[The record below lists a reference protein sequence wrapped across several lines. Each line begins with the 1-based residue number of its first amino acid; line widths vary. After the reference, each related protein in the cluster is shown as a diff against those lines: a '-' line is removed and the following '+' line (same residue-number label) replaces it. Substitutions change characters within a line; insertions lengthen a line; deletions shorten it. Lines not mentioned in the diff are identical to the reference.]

1 MTAEDLNYILSMTF
15 PLVFIAFAAGAL
27 FLFLE
32 RDRVP
37 EDFRLAMRVSIVYL
51 SIAAVNY
58 GYMTET
64 FRSSE
69 SGGFPTEFR
78 YIDWILT
85 TPLMLLKF
93 PLVIGVG
100 RDGIRFMVKLV
111 VLILICI
118 ITGFIGET
126 HPEHAA
132 THYGFFLI
140 GCVAWFAI
148 IAMLF
153 NALTS
158 LPDDIEESTRQGVR
172 RMSLFIVIGWAI
184 YPIGYLAPLLEVPA
198 DVREL
203 VYNLGDFANKM
214 GLCLV
219 VYATAKLTGLERLE
233 EEEAYFAEQ
242 PGYAEPGAMPQPAE

>member
-1 MTAEDLNYILSMTF
+1 MTAEDLRYILSMSF
-15 PLVFIAFAAGAL
+15 PLVFIAFSAGAL
-27 FLFLE
+27 FLYLE

-37 EDFRLAMRVSIVYL
+37 EDFRLAMRVSVVYL
-51 SIAAVNY
+51 AIAAVNY
-58 GYMTET
+58 AYMTDI
-64 FRSSE
+64 FRSGE
-69 SGGFPTEFR
+69 DAAFPTEFR

-111 VLILICI
+111 LLILTCI

-126 HPEHAA
+126 HPHHAA

-148 IAMLF
+148 ITMLF
-153 NALTS
+153 NALTQ
-158 LPDDIEESTRQGVR
+158 LPEEIEQSTRHGVR
-172 RMSLFIVIGWAI
+172 RMSLFILIGWAI
-184 YPIGYLAPLLEVPA
+184 YPVGYLAPLLEVPA

-203 VYNLGDFANKM
+203 VYNFGDLVNKI

-233 EEEAYFAEQ
+233 EEEAYF
-242 PGYAEPGAMPQPAE
+242 EPHGEPMGMPQPAE